1 MTRRLVVSYVA
12 VTVLT
17 LLALVIPLGRVFA
30 SREQDRLLRDIE
42 RDTTVVGNASED
54 MLERGATPDLGPLL
68 HDYQADPGGRIVIVD
83 RSGRVVADS
92 EGDATIG
99 TSFTSRPE
107 IADALQGNRAE
118 GSRFSDTAGTDLYYV
133 ATPVSSSGI
142 VHGAVRITY
151 PGSTLDRRVRDTW
164 LRLTLLSAV
173 VLAAVVMVGVLLARG
188 VTRPVHQ
195 LIATSRSLA
204 RGDLSARATDDEG
217 VPEMRELAGSF
228 NVMAAR
234 LEELM
239 VAQQAFVADAS
250 HQLRTPLAALRL
262 QLENLEAQSPD
273 ELQPKLAALQ
283 AETTRL
289 ARLADGLLVLA
300 RATSAPANT
309 TTIDA
314 ATIAAGR
321 VDTWIT
327 TGRDIG
333 VVVAYTGPPEA
344 LAVAAPG
351 TLEQMLDNLMANALE
366 VAPTGSTVEVRV
378 DPADSGTEIHVIDHG
393 AGLDHAA
400 RDRAFD
406 RFWRAPDA
414 PPGGTGLG
422 LAIVRQLATQSGGH
436 AELRASPGGGVDAV
450 ITLPRAPAIQTGS
463 GAP

>member
-1 MTRRLVVSYVA
+1 MTRRLVISYVA

-54 MLERGATPDLGPLL
+54 ALERGATPDLGQLL
-68 HDYQADPGGRIVIVD
+68 SNYQADPGGRIVIVD

-99 TSFTSRPE
+99 TSFTNRPE
-107 IADALQGNRAE
+107 IAGALQGNRAE
-118 GSRFSDTAGTDLYYV
+118 GSRYSDTAGTDLYYA
-133 ATPVSSSGI
+133 ATPATSSGI
-142 VHGAVRITY
+142 VHGSVRITY

-164 LRLTLLSAV
+164 LRLILLSVV

-204 RGDLSARATDDEG
+204 RGDLSARASDDGG

-228 NVMAAR
+228 NDMAAR
-234 LEELM
+234 LEQSM
-239 VAQQAFVADAS
+239 ASQQAFVADAS

-273 ELQPKLAALQ
+273 ELQPKVAALQ

-289 ARLADGLLVLA
+289 ARLAEGLLVLT
-300 RATSAPANT
+300 RATSTPAT
-309 TTIDA
+309 TTVIDA
-314 ATIAAGR
+314 AAVAAGR
-321 VDTWIT
+321 VDTWAP
-327 TGRDIG
+327 TGREID
-333 VVVAYTGPPEA
+333 VTVTYTGTPS
-344 LAVAAPG
+344 APVTATPG
-351 TLEQMLDNLMANALE
+351 SLEQMLDNLLANALE
-366 VAPTGSTVEVRV
+366 VAPTGSTVGVRV
-378 DPADSGTEIHVIDHG
+378 EPADSDTEVHVIDHG
-393 AGLDHAA
+393 PGLDEAA
-400 RDRAFD
+400 RGRAFD

-422 LAIVRQLATQSGGH
+422 LAIVRQLAEQSGGH
-436 AELRASPGGGVDAV
+436 AELRAVPDGGLDAV
-450 ITLPRAPAIQTGS
+450 ITLRTAPTLPVA
-463 GAP
+463 